1 MTIDRKASVH
11 STDAKLSFQKRI
23 VDTNVYCIP
32 FCLCN
37 IILSIFLSLVRNF
50 PPQLFN
56 IISSI
61 KKNKI
66 IFAHKV
72 RTHETAVSPQLGE
85 LTRVTTGFKKS
96 TTHQTNYKLDGWLQ
110 GVRIA
115 FLAINGA
122 LVRDDKH
129 RSSWRRP
136 PTTAKTAENP
146 IMESACNYE
155 ASVSYVLPRASQH
168 ARYSN
173 GVRERTRASALIYF
187 ASREEGVCYPFF
199 ILVFLPPS
207 LYDAVVVASLR
218 LYT

>member
-1 MTIDRKASVH
+1 M
-11 STDAKLSFQKRI
+11 
-23 VDTNVYCIP
+23 
-32 FCLCN
+32 
-37 IILSIFLSLVRNF
+37 
-50 PPQLFN
+50 
-56 IISSI
+56 
-61 KKNKI
+61 
-66 IFAHKV
+66 
-72 RTHETAVSPQLGE
+72 G
-85 LTRVTTGFKKS
+85 G
-96 TTHQTNYKLDGWLQ
+96 LQ

-187 ASREEGVCYPFF
+187 ASREEGVCYPFLSSSFFHHLFTTPSSLLRYVF
-199 ILVFLPPS
+199 IRNGCRVDIAPPS
-207 LYDAVVVASLR
+207 CIISAKFRRRSI
-218 LYT
+218 